1 MLSQI
6 FLSILFIGIT
16 FFTEGLQQYFVCTG
30 NNDIYQSHH
39 EHPVI
44 CKQRS
49 LCLFFTKNSLKLPD
63 KSGLK
68 THLVT
73 MNLSSFYQVCYF
85 SEPCKPLKSILDE
98 SVWGHPGLHCREESS
113 PSLAAHYL
121 GRDTCTRC
129 LETSQA
135 VYTTPFPVYIY
146 YICIFFSHAP
156 GQHIFCKTSA
166 DWEHPLDTYT
176 GSKYLMLSSV

>member
-73 MNLSSFYQVCYF
+73 MNLSSFYQGCYF
-85 SEPCKPLKSILDE
+85 SEPCKPLKSILGE
-98 SVWGHPGLHCREESS
+98 SVWGHPGLHCREKSS
-113 PSLAAHYL
+113 PCLAAHYL
-121 GRDTCTRC
+121 GRDNCTRC

-135 VYTTPFPVYIY
+135 VYKQLIGNTLSTPTQ
-146 YICIFFSHAP
+146 AP
-156 GQHIFCKTSA
+156 NI
-166 DWEHPLDTYT
+166 
-176 GSKYLMLSSV
+176 